1 MTLGQAVDEAIRR
14 HGEIYPES
22 EVYSADVGESW
33 TRAGE
38 IKVIVRAE
46 HFSVP
51 LNYYIKR

>member
-14 HGEIYPES
+14 HHEIYPES

-38 IKVIVRAE
+38 IKRLSRLLI
-46 HFSVP
+46 
-51 LNYYIKR
+51 LQT